1 MNKSQEIQE
10 LKDALHKTLTQVEE
24 AARMAEGH
32 PATKDVLQAVEF
44 FRAAIEDKNAN
55 KIYLNM
61 IGWAMDIGAVFGV
74 ISTVIPVITA
84 NTTGEF
90 EIPEEENK
98 DDEQVH

>member
-10 LKDALHKTLTQVEE
+10 LKDALHKTLTRVEE
-24 AARMAEGH
+24 AARTAEGH

-55 KIYLNM
+55 EIYLNM
-61 IGWAMDIGAVFGV
+61 IAWAMNIGAVFGA
-74 ISTVIPVITA
+74 ISTDSPVIIV